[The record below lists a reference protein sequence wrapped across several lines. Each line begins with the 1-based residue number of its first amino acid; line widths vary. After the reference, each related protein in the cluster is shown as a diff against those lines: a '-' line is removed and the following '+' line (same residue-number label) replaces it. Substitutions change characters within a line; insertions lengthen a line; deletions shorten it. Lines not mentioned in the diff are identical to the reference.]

1 MAILMLMF
9 NIEIDKRVI
18 TDQRPTRQCSGSLK
32 LKYIPHKVEKVVVKY
47 VSISIKIMGDIPM
60 EFGSYSWEGGELI
73 LN

>member
-1 MAILMLMF
+1 MAILMLIF

-18 TDQRPTRQCSGSLK
+18 TDQRPSRQCSGSLK
-32 LKYIPHKVEKVVVKY
+32 LKYILHKVEIVVVKY
-47 VSISIKIMGDIPM
+47 VSMTTKIMGDIPM